1 MASRRALVFVGS
13 AVVAAVLIYVL
24 AHDLAA
30 FCNSS
35 IRAAS
40 SVTAGVVTLA
50 WAVAAVWDVLTFWR

>member
-13 AVVAAVLIYVL
+13 AAFAAVGVYVL

-40 SVTAGVVTLA
+40 SVTAGVVTVG
-50 WAVAAVWDVLTFWR
+50 WVVAAVWDTLTFWR

>member
-1 MASRRALVFVGS
+1 MVSRRALVFVGS
-13 AVVAAVLIYVL
+13 ALATAVLIYVL

-40 SVTAGVVTLA
+40 SVTAAVVTLA
-50 WAVAAVWDVLTFWR
+50 WAAAAVWDALTFWR